1 VTRVKILLIATMI
14 VGAFGFVA
22 VPKVWA
28 LFTAETS
35 NMSVTAASGTFTM
48 NLQVNGEATNCFSY
62 SAGANADNVNSSCT
76 PLRTDTVANELY
88 PGDSATATVAVENAG
103 SVAASDLRVFMPGGC
118 TFQKTASAAAGN
130 GGNPC
135 STGGWMFSIQETTSG
150 TKCWYPVVQN
160 SACPFNADTLSTFST
175 RTTATS
181 GLSLGSGPAAQATRT
196 FVIGVQVPSNAANTL
211 QGEAAVFALA
221 WHMTS

>member
-1 VTRVKILLIATMI
+1 VTRIKILLIATML
-14 VGAFGFVA
+14 VGASGFVA

-35 NMSVTAASGTFTM
+35 NMSVTAGSGTFTM
-48 NLQVNGEATNCFSY
+48 NLKVNGEAADCFSY
-62 SAGANADNVNSSCT
+62 SSGANADNVNSSCT
-76 PLRTDTVANELY
+76 ALRTDTVANELY
-88 PGDSATATVAVENAG
+88 PGDIATTTVTVTNAG
-103 SVAASDLRVFMPGGC
+103 SVGSTDLRVFMPGGC
-118 TFQKTASAAAGN
+118 TFQTTASAAAGN

-135 STGGWMFSIQETTSG
+135 STNGWMFSIEETTSG

-160 SACPFNADTLSTFST
+160 SACPFNASTLSTFST
-175 RTTATS
+175 RTTAANA
-181 GLSLGSGPAAQATRT
+181 LSLGSGPAAQATRT

>member
-1 VTRVKILLIATMI
+1 ML
-14 VGAFGFVA
+14 VGAFGFVT

-35 NMSVTAASGTFTM
+35 NMSVTAGSGTFTM
-48 NLQVNGEATNCFSY
+48 DLTVNDGSDCFSY
-62 SAGANADNVNSSCT
+62 SSGAGGDNVNSTCST
-76 PLRTDTVANELY
+76 LRTDTAANELY
-88 PGDSATATVAVENAG
+88 PGDSATATVAVKNAG
-103 SVAASDLRVFMPGGC
+103 SVAATDLRVFMPGGC

-135 STGGWMFSIQETTSG
+135 STGGWMLYIQETTSG

-160 SACPFNADTLSTFST
+160 SACPFNADTLSAFAT

-181 GLSLGSGPAAQATRT
+181 GLSLGSGPSAQATRT
-196 FVIGVQVPSNAANTL
+196 FVIGVQVPSTAANTL

>member
-1 VTRVKILLIATMI
+1 ML

-35 NMSVTAASGTFTM
+35 NLNATAKSGTFTM
-48 NLQVNGEATNCFSY
+48 DMKVGAGADCFSY
-62 SAGANADNVNSSCT
+62 SSGPAADNVNSTCDT
-76 PLRTDTVANELY
+76 LRADTAPNELY
-88 PGDSATATVAVENAG
+88 PGDSATTTLTIKNAG
-103 SVAASDLRVFMPGGC
+103 SIGATDLRVYMPGGC
-118 TFQKTASAAAGN
+118 TFQKTASATAGN

-135 STGGWMFSIQETTSG
+135 TTGGWMFYIQETTSG

-160 SACPFNADTLSTFST
+160 SACPFNTDTLSTFAS

-196 FVIGVQVPSNAANTL
+196 FVVGVQVPSTASNTL
-211 QGEAAVFALA
+211 QGEAASFVLA
-221 WHMTS
+221 WHMNS